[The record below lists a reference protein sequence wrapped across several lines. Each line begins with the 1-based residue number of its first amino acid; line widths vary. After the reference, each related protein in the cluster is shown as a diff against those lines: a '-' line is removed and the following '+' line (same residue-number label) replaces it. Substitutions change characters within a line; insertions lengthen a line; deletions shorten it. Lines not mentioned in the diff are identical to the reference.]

1 MPHRLQCM
9 PCCGHGKLSLL
20 DQLVK
25 YLNLLSFIGFQT
37 FTIPKDEL
45 EVALEGASMENKTLI
60 IAVAN
65 KAYTEEGSFLALLLQ
80 SFQVGEGT
88 QLLRNHLLLAAID
101 QTAFEQ
107 CNLRKLHCYKLMTDS
122 VDFSGEG
129 KFMSSAYLEIT
140 WMKTLFQANVLGRG
154 YNFIFTVSSKIE
166 DLTLT
171 FS

>member
-1 MPHRLQCM
+1 
-9 PCCGHGKLSLL
+9 
-20 DQLVK
+20 
-25 YLNLLSFIGFQT
+25 
-37 FTIPKDEL
+37 
-45 EVALEGASMENKTLI
+45 MENKTLI

-154 YNFIFTVSSKIE
+154 YNFIFTYMHQYKS
-166 DLTLT
+166 
-171 FS
+171 